1 MAKRRTHATGLATTY
16 HAAYRGSSM
25 KLLSRGITG
34 LAAISPRSSRFVC
47 SDTGAELATDAS
59 RSPHLRAPTPTP
71 LDPPTMANG
80 GSLGGLC
87 GEGQRLA
94 VALLQY
100 ICAKIGQHWWG
111 TPADRPTSSPRRLR
125 TSIPH
130 HGERG
135 EPGRAV
141 WREAAPSSGAPGAF
155 SASRSEGPDWL
166 AERATRREG
175 DPSPAM
181 PITSGR

>member
-1 MAKRRTHATGLATTY
+1 MALRYWCRTGHGRQQIAPPP
-16 HAAYRGSSM
+16 HPDAY
-25 KLLSRGITG
+25 
-34 LAAISPRSSRFVC
+34 APR
-47 SDTGAELATDAS
+47 
-59 RSPHLRAPTPTP
+59 
-71 LDPPTMANG
+71 PPTMANG

-111 TPADRPTSSPRRLR
+111 TPADRPISSPRRLR

-155 SASRSEGPDWL
+155 SASRSEGPAGPPSSARLPTLFRSMDKKKKKGL
-166 AERATRREG
+166 R
-175 DPSPAM
+175 SPAQVAGFYSNYSHSTLCCAIGKSVHD
-181 PITSGR
+181 PRPSCYGPAL

>member
-1 MAKRRTHATGLATTY
+1 
-16 HAAYRGSSM
+16 
-25 KLLSRGITG
+25 
-34 LAAISPRSSRFVC
+34 
-47 SDTGAELATDAS
+47 
-59 RSPHLRAPTPTP
+59 
-71 LDPPTMANG
+71 MANG

-166 AERATRREG
+166 AERATRR
-175 DPSPAM
+175 DPSGGRPVGRATRRKGDLYRKGTHRKVTHRKRSSDGRAK
-181 PITSGR
+181 ITKKKVFGSTAEIAARFTRRRRKPGESSLAA

>member
-1 MAKRRTHATGLATTY
+1 
-16 HAAYRGSSM
+16 
-25 KLLSRGITG
+25 
-34 LAAISPRSSRFVC
+34 
-47 SDTGAELATDAS
+47 
-59 RSPHLRAPTPTP
+59 
-71 LDPPTMANG
+71 MANG

-175 DPSPAM
+175 DPSE
-181 PITSGR
+181 GRPVGRATYIGRAAIGR